1 MTTSVAPTGNAE
13 LHSDL
18 PIPPGEYLAE
28 VLAEYAMSQAELA
41 RRMDRPAQ
49 AINEILQGQKAITY
63 ETALQL
69 EQVLGV
75 PAVIWAGLETEYQL
89 TKARQAEEAG
99 LDADAGLLAEMPYAA
114 MAKHGWVPKVRPA
127 HEKIR
132 CLRRFFG
139 VSTLTAV
146 SGVHAYECAFRR
158 ADALASQYALAA
170 WLRQG
175 EIEARKIGTEPFDKA
190 KLRAAIPAIRKLTR
204 ATPERFVPELT
215 AILASCGVAL
225 VILPHLP
232 KTYAHGAVFWL
243 GDRAVLQLSIRGS
256 YADIF
261 WFSLF
266 HELGHLV
273 HHGKKTILEGQDED
287 NDEYRRMEGEA
298 NTFARNALI
307 PQGDYD
313 QLVRYGTFTKDGLT
327 AFADRQ
333 GIAVGIVV
341 GRLQREKHLTY
352 QQHHS
357 LRERY
362 VWTEE

>member
-1 MTTSVAPTGNAE
+1 MTTSATVTNQAE

-28 VLAEYAMSQAELA
+28 VLEEYSMSQAELA

-49 AINEILQGQKAITY
+49 VINEIIQGQKAITH

-75 PAVIWAGLETEYQL
+75 PAVIWIGLETEYQL

-99 LDADAGLLAEMPYAA
+99 IDDDASLLAEIPYAA
-114 MAKHGWVPKVRPA
+114 MAKPGWVPKARQAREKVR
-127 HEKIR
+127 H
-132 CLRRFFG
+132 LRRFFG
-139 VSTLTAV
+139 VSTLAAV

-158 ADALASQYALAA
+158 ADAPASQYALAA

-175 EIEARKIGTEPFDKA
+175 ELEARKINAVPFDKA

-204 ATPERFVPELT
+204 ESPDHFVPELT

-266 HELGHLV
+266 HELGHLL
-273 HHGKKTILEGQDED
+273 HHGKKTILEGRDED
-287 NDEYRRMEGEA
+287 NDEYRRMESEA
-298 NTFARNALI
+298 DTFARNALI
-307 PQGDYD
+307 PPAAYD
-313 QLVRYGTFTKDGLT
+313 QLLRHGTFTKGGLT
-327 AFADRQ
+327 AFAAQQD
-333 GIAVGIVV
+333 IAVGIVV